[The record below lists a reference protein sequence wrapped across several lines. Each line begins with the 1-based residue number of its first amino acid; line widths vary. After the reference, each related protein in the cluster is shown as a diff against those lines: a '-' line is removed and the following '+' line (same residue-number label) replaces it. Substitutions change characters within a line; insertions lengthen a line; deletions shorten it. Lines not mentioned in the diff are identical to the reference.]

1 MQVILDK
8 IEQLP
13 NGDARVSFYSN
24 FTNHHWGHIEQ
35 VPYGKLFSITVQ
47 KYSAWKLCRF
57 LVENSF
63 GSNRQIYITFT
74 MISGKEWMEIV
85 SVSLYD
91 RENIKNRTEMMVPS
105 DSYTDKQWG

>member
-1 MQVILDK
+1 MNVMLDK

-13 NGDARVSFYSN
+13 NGDARISFFNS
-24 FTNHHWGHIEQ
+24 FTSHQWNHIEQ

-47 KYSAWKLCRF
+47 KDSALRLCRF

-63 GSNRQIYITFT
+63 GSHRQICITFIT
-74 MISGKEWMEIV
+74 IDGKEWVEIV

-91 RENIKNRTEMMVPS
+91 RENRKNRTDIMVPS